1 LPSEEPD
8 RYRAVEA
15 GDMKIWVREDMV
27 FEDDVPR
34 IAVFPRRNGVKD
46 VGASNL
52 RDYVRQ

>member
-1 LPSEEPD
+1 
-8 RYRAVEA
+8 
-15 GDMKIWVREDMV
+15 MKIWVREDMV